1 MMLIH
6 LLLSIYAAISAHRS
20 VDGVDALGFSHTPTS
35 SVRHGGRRYSKTASL
50 LNAPQKSDALSSSAH
65 VQDVA
70 NKKTTQHKRQRIPVL
85 SYKDDYV
92 IVSKPAGMTMHHNSN
107 SRWGR
112 SKQPVLE
119 TTIKKQLSRKP
130 FLVHRLDHRTSGALL
145 LAFDSETAGK
155 LHGRLRQPDA
165 TKLYVA
171 LVRGDLRDKFQIAA
185 AGNNIDEGG
194 NYIDLSVGGDG
205 SVIGSSGRIPL
216 LVDGDN
222 KEKET
227 KDFDFDAR
235 SEYNS
240 KITVNLPIKI
250 DGIEKESHTDFFFL
264 SSINLVDEGTDD
276 DITEGPYVTKS
287 LSLLLCR
294 PKTGRTHQIRR
305 HAVRALQSPIIGDSE
320 HGDSRVNRFWRERI
334 GFNRLGLHCFYLM
347 LPSLQADDEISCIAP
362 VMEDFKSPLQ
372 CDELS
377 MLWREAERIL
387 PSLQLEPY
395 DERGGT
401 FGRHYR
407 KSNH

>member
-6 LLLSIYAAISAHRS
+6 LLLTIYAAISAHRS
-20 VDGVDALGFSHTPTS
+20 VGGVDALGFSHTSTT
-35 SVRHGGRRYSKTASL
+35 SVRHHGGRRYSKTASVL
-50 LNAPQKSDALSSSAH
+50 SAPSSSSSAQD
-65 VQDVA
+65 VEDVA
-70 NKKTTQHKRQRIPVL
+70 NDEKTTQHKRQRIPVL

-92 IVSKPAGMTMHHNSN
+92 IVSKPTGMTMHHNSN

-165 TKLYVA
+165 TKLYLA

-185 AGNNIDEGG
+185 AGNNDMEG
-194 NYIDLSVGGDG
+194 NIDLSVGGDG

-216 LVDGDN
+216 LVDGN
-222 KEKET
+222 NEEQET
-227 KDFDFDAR
+227 KDLDAR

-250 DGIEKESHTDFFFL
+250 DGIEKEAQTDFFFL
-264 SSINLVDEGTDD
+264 SSMNLDDEGTGD

-334 GFNRLGLHCFYLM
+334 GFNRLGLHCFYLK
-347 LPSLQADDEISCIAP
+347 LPPLPPDDEISCIAP

-372 CDELS
+372 YDELS

-401 FGRHYR
+401 FGRNYR

>member
-1 MMLIH
+1 MLIH

-20 VDGVDALGFSHTPTS
+20 VGGGVHALGFFSHTSTI
-35 SVRHGGRRYSKTASL
+35 SVRHYGRCSKTASL
-50 LNAPQKSDALSSSAH
+50 LSAPQKSDALSSSQD

-70 NKKTTQHKRQRIPVL
+70 KEKTTQHKRQRIPVL
-85 SYKDDYV
+85 SYKDNYV

-145 LAFDSETAGK
+145 LAFDSDTAGK

-185 AGNNIDEGG
+185 AGNNDG
-194 NYIDLSVGGDG
+194 NIDLSVGGDG
-205 SVIGSSGRIPL
+205 SVIGSSGRVSL
-216 LVDGDN
+216 LVGGNNDTNDS
-222 KEKET
+222 
-227 KDFDFDAR
+227 DAR

-250 DGIEKESHTDFFFL
+250 DGIEKEAQTDFFFL
-264 SSINLVDEGTDD
+264 SSMNLDDEGTDD

-334 GFNRLGLHCFYLM
+334 GFNRLGLHCFYLK
-347 LPSLQADDEISCIAP
+347 LPSLEEDDEISCIAP

-377 MLWREAERIL
+377 MLWREAEKVL

-407 KSNH
+407 KSNS

>member
-6 LLLSIYAAISAHRS
+6 LLLFIHAAVTARRS
-20 VDGVDALGFSHTPTS
+20 VGGVDALGFSHTTTS
-35 SVRHGGRRYSKTASL
+35 SVCHHGGRRCSRTASL
-50 LNAPQKSDALSSSAH
+50 LSAPQKSGALSSSAQN

-70 NKKTTQHKRQRIPVL
+70 NEKTTQHKRQRIPVL

-165 TKLYVA
+165 TKLYLA

-185 AGNNIDEGG
+185 AGNNGMEG
-194 NYIDLSVGGDG
+194 NIDLSVGGDG

-216 LVDGDN
+216 LVDGN
-222 KEKET
+222 NEEQET
-227 KDFDFDAR
+227 KDLDAR

-250 DGIEKESHTDFFFL
+250 DGIEKEAQTDFFFL
-264 SSINLVDEGTDD
+264 SSMNLDDEGTGD

-334 GFNRLGLHCFYLM
+334 GFNRLGLHCFYLK
-347 LPSLQADDEISCIAP
+347 LPSLPPDDEISCIAP

-377 MLWREAERIL
+377 MLWREAEKIL

-401 FGRHYR
+401 FGRNYR

>member
-1 MMLIH
+1 MLIH
-6 LLLSIYAAISAHRS
+6 LLLSIYAAINGG
-20 VDGVDALGFSHTPTS
+20 VVDALGFSHTSIS
-35 SVRHGGRRYSKTASL
+35 SVRHHGDRRYSKTASL
-50 LNAPQKSDALSSSAH
+50 LSAPQKSDAPSSSSSSAQD

-70 NKKTTQHKRQRIPVL
+70 KEKTTQHKRQRIPVL

-92 IVSKPAGMTMHHNSN
+92 IVSKPTGMTMHHNSN

-112 SKQPVLE
+112 SKQPVIE

-171 LVRGDLRDKFQIAA
+171 LVRGDLRDKFKIAA
-185 AGNNIDEGG
+185 AGSNDMEG
-194 NYIDLSVGGDG
+194 NIDLSVGGDG

-216 LVDGDN
+216 LVDGN
-222 KEKET
+222 NEEQET
-227 KDFDFDAR
+227 KDLDAR

-250 DGIEKESHTDFFFL
+250 DGIEKEAQTDFFFL
-264 SSINLVDEGTDD
+264 SSMNLDDEGTGD

-287 LSLLLCR
+287 LSILLCR

-334 GFNRLGLHCFYLM
+334 GFNRLGLHCFYLKLSP
-347 LPSLQADDEISCIAP
+347 LPPDDEISCIAP

-372 CDELS
+372 YDELS

-407 KSNH
+407 KSNSKDK

>member
-1 MMLIH
+1 MLIH
-6 LLLSIYAAISAHRS
+6 LLLSIYAAINGGG
-20 VDGVDALGFSHTPTS
+20 GVDALGFFHTTTSSS
-35 SVRHGGRRYSKTASL
+35 SVRHHGGRRYSKTASL
-50 LNAPQKSDALSSSAH
+50 LSAPQKSDVSSTSAQD
-65 VQDVA
+65 VQDVT
-70 NKKTTQHKRQRIPVL
+70 NEKTTQHKRQRIPVL

-145 LAFDSETAGK
+145 LAFDSETAGV

-165 TKLYVA
+165 TKLYLA

-185 AGNNIDEGG
+185 AGNNGEDG
-194 NYIDLSVGGDG
+194 NIDLSVGGDG
-205 SVIGSSGRIPL
+205 SVIGSSGRIPI
-216 LVDGDN
+216 LVDGSN
-222 KEKET
+222 EEQET
-227 KDFDFDAR
+227 KDLDAR

-240 KITVNLPIKI
+240 KIAVNLPIKV
-250 DGIEKESHTDFFFL
+250 DGIEKEALTDFFFL
-264 SSINLVDEGTDD
+264 SSINLDDEGTDD
-276 DITEGPYVTKS
+276 DIITEGPYVTKS

-334 GFNRLGLHCFYLM
+334 GFNRLGLHCFYLK
-347 LPSLQADDEISCIAP
+347 LPPLQEDDEISCIAP

-377 MLWREAERIL
+377 MLWREAEKVL

>member
-1 MMLIH
+1 MMMLIH
-6 LLLSIYAAISAHRS
+6 LLLSIYAAINGG
-20 VDGVDALGFSHTPTS
+20 GVDALGFSHTTTSSS
-35 SVRHGGRRYSKTASL
+35 SVRHHGGRRYSKTASL
-50 LNAPQKSDALSSSAH
+50 LSAPQKSDVSISSAQD
-65 VQDVA
+65 VQDVT
-70 NKKTTQHKRQRIPVL
+70 NEETSQHKRQRIPVL

-145 LAFDSETAGK
+145 LAFDSDTAGK

-185 AGNNIDEGG
+185 AGNNDEDG
-194 NYIDLSVGGDG
+194 NIDLSVGGDG
-205 SVIGSSGRIPL
+205 SVIGISGRIPL
-216 LVDGDN
+216 LIDGN
-222 KEKET
+222 NEEQET
-227 KDFDFDAR
+227 KDLDAR

-250 DGIEKESHTDFFFL
+250 DGVEKEAQTEFFFL
-264 SSINLVDEGTDD
+264 SSMNLDDEGTDE

-347 LPSLQADDEISCIAP
+347 LPSLPPDGEISCIAP

-377 MLWREAERIL
+377 MLWREAEKVL

-407 KSNH
+407 KSNS

>member
-1 MMLIH
+1 MLIH
-6 LLLSIYAAISAHRS
+6 LLLSIYAAISAPHRS
-20 VDGVDALGFSHTPTS
+20 VGDVDALGFSYTSTS
-35 SVRHGGRRYSKTASL
+35 SVRHHGRCSKTAFL
-50 LNAPQKSDALSSSAH
+50 LSAPQKSDASLSSA
-65 VQDVA
+65 QDGQYVTYE
-70 NKKTTQHKRQRIPVL
+70 KTTQHKRQRIPVL

-155 LHGRLRQPDA
+155 LHGRLRRPDA
-165 TKLYVA
+165 TKLYLA

-185 AGNNIDEGG
+185 AGNNIDEEG
-194 NYIDLSVGGDG
+194 NIDLSVGGDG

-216 LVDGDN
+216 LVDGN
-222 KEKET
+222 SEEQET
-227 KDFDFDAR
+227 KDLDAR

-250 DGIEKESHTDFFFL
+250 DGIEKEAQTDFFFL
-264 SSINLVDEGTDD
+264 SSMNLNDEGTGD

-334 GFNRLGLHCFYLM
+334 GFNRLGLHCFYLK
-347 LPSLQADDEISCIAP
+347 LPPLPPDDEISCIAP

-377 MLWREAERIL
+377 ILWREAERIL

-401 FGRHYR
+401 FGRNYR

>member
-1 MMLIH
+1 MLIH
-6 LLLSIYAAISAHRS
+6 LLLSIYAAINGG
-20 VDGVDALGFSHTPTS
+20 GVDALGFS
-35 SVRHGGRRYSKTASL
+35 VRHHGRRYSKTASL
-50 LNAPQKSDALSSSAH
+50 LSAPQKSDVSSTSAQD
-65 VQDVA
+65 VQDVT
-70 NKKTTQHKRQRIPVL
+70 NEKTTQHKRQRIPVL
-85 SYKDDYV
+85 SYKNDYV

-112 SKQPVLE
+112 SKQPVLQ

-145 LAFDSETAGK
+145 LAFDSETAGV

-205 SVIGSSGRIPL
+205 GVIGSSGRIPL
-216 LVDGDN
+216 LVDGND
-222 KEKET
+222 EEEET
-227 KDFDFDAR
+227 KDLDAR

-250 DGIEKESHTDFFFL
+250 DGVEKEAQTEFFFL
-264 SSINLVDEGTDD
+264 SSMNLDDEGTGD

-294 PKTGRTHQIRR
+294 PKTGRTHQIRQ

-334 GFNRLGLHCFYLM
+334 GFNRLGLHCFYLK
-347 LPSLQADDEISCIAP
+347 LPPLPPDGEISCIAP
-362 VMEDFKSPLQ
+362 VMEDFKSSLQ

-377 MLWREAERIL
+377 MLWREAEKVL

-395 DERGGT
+395 DERGGSI
-401 FGRHYR
+401 R
-407 KSNH
+407 